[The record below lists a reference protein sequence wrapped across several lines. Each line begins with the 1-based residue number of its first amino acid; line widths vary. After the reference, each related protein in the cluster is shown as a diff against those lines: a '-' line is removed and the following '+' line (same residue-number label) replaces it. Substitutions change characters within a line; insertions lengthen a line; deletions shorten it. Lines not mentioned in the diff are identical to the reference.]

1 MDWNDIDK
9 LRDPGFA
16 LERRGY
22 DRHAVDKLLGS
33 LVDWLE
39 TDAVTDL
46 GDLAVKRKL
55 ELVGKSTSRILLTT
69 EQEAEQMRRRAQEEC
84 DELWAETEAKAQET
98 RQAADRYSAE
108 TRQAADDY
116 SAKTRDKAEQD
127 ARRTESS
134 AAAQAQKTVEEGER
148 RRANIEAAIAELDTR
163 RKAAIGELERL
174 RTELATAIGIE
185 PPAHAKPNG
194 GGEESNGVGEEPN
207 GAGEEAEESPVERA
221 EPAAETT

>member
-16 LERRGY
+16 IERRGY

-84 DELWAETEAKAQET
+84 DELWAETEAKAQDA

-116 SAKTRDKAEQD
+116 SAKTREKADQD

-134 AAAQAQKTVEEGER
+134 AAARAQKTVEEGER
-148 RRANIEAAIAELDTR
+148 RRANIEAAIAELDKR
-163 RKAAIGELERL
+163 REAAIGELERL
-174 RTELATAIGIE
+174 RTELATAIGIQ
-185 PPAHAKPNG
+185 PPAPPNG
-194 GGEESNGVGEEPN
+194 VGEESNG
-207 GAGEEAEESPVERA
+207 AEAPEAPVKSA
-221 EPAAETT
+221 EPAAGTS